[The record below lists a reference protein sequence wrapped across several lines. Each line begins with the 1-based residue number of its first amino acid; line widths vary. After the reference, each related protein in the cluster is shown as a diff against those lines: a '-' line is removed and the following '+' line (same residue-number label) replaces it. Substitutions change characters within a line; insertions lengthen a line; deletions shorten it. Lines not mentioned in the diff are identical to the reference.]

1 MEDNEKRFEE
11 DIESFLTSE
20 KGGYVKGNQ
29 KTYDIEKAIDMDK
42 LASFISSSQPKE
54 WERQVKRDGEEA
66 LKKLYKCLQTNIENE
81 GLIFVL
87 RHGII
92 DRGIKFKLVYFRPE
106 TALNEDVTTKY
117 NNNILT
123 CTRQFRYSTQNT
135 NTLDMVLS
143 LNGIPLIALEL
154 KNQLKGQSVDNAK
167 NQFMYDRS
175 PKEFIF
181 GFNNR
186 ILVYFAV
193 DLYEVAM
200 TTELKGKS
208 TFFLPFNQGS
218 MGAGEVGGAGN
229 PKGNGEGYV
238 TSYLWEKVL
247 QKDALLD
254 IFQRFIHLSVEEK
267 TEKVKGMRIKKKS
280 KKIIFPRYHQLDV
293 VTKLIADVKANGSG
307 KNYLIQHSA
316 GSGKSNSIAWLS
328 YHLATL
334 HDNSDKNIFTS
345 VIVVTDR
352 RVLDNQLQDTISGFD
367 HIDGMVETIS
377 ENKTSKDL
385 RDAINDGKKIIIT
398 TLQKFPVIYQEIDDN
413 KGRRFAIIVDEA
425 HSSQTGN
432 SAKKLKA
439 ALANVEDALKEYA
452 EIESTEETEND
463 AEDNLVKEMV
473 THGRHKNLS
482 FFAFTATP
490 KEKTLE
496 MFGDKQKDGT
506 FKAFH
511 VYSMRQAIEEEFIL
525 DVLKNYMT
533 YKTCY
538 KIAKNTKDNPEVPT
552 TKAVKAVRRYQEL
565 HPHNLQ
571 QKTAVMVEQFREIT
585 KNKIGGN
592 AKAMVV
598 TASRLH
604 AVRYYHEF
612 KRYIEKN
619 HYDDLDIL
627 IAFSGVVNDVSKHGD
642 TAFYTEEGMNKR
654 EDGTTI
660 KEKQLPEEF
669 HHDFNCLIVA
679 EKYQTGFDEPLLHTM
694 FVDKKLDGVKA
705 VQTLSR
711 LNRTYKGKEDTFVL
725 DFVNTAEDMKA
736 SFSRFYESTTLDEEV
751 NINLIYQAQSTLRK
765 YRLYNSDDIENF
777 IKIYYKDGK
786 QTEKDLGKMTSL
798 LKPVVDRYN
807 ELEIED
813 RFEFRMTIRNFN
825 KWYSYIAQIAR
836 MFDKDLQKEF
846 TFTSYLAKM
855 LPKEIDKKIDL
866 DDKLKLEFYKL
877 EETFKG
883 DISLNPIKDDEVLK
897 NVKSFI
903 PQSVTVSDDDL
914 LENIIKRI
922 NDRFNGVFNEG
933 DRVIVET
940 IYKKVI
946 QDNKKLE
953 TYAKNNDAEVFERS
967 IFPEIFKKVA
977 QDCYMES
984 MSSFSKLFEDK
995 KFYNSVME
1003 EIAKAS
1009 YKDLRS
1015 DKIKYDENNSKIN
1028 TEVAEK
1034 SAEYKE
1040 EK

>member
-1 MEDNEKRFEE
+1 MEDNEKRFEQ
-11 DIESFLTSE
+11 DIESFLTS
-20 KGGYVKGNQ
+20 KTGGYVKGNQ
-29 KTYDIEKAIDMDK
+29 KTYDLEKAIDIDK
-42 LASFISSSQPKE
+42 LISFISASQPKE
-54 WERQVKRDGEEA
+54 WERQVKRDGVEA
-66 LKKLYKCLQTNIENE
+66 EKKLYKCLQTNIDNE
-81 GLIFVL
+81 GLIYVL

-92 DRGIKFKLVYFRPE
+92 DRGIKFKLAFFRPE
-106 TALNEDVTTKY
+106 TALNEDVIKRY
-117 NNNILT
+117 NQNILT
-123 CTRQFRYSTQNT
+123 CTRQFRYSTQNN

-143 LNGIPLIALEL
+143 LNGLPIIALEL

-175 PKEFIF
+175 EKEFIF
-181 GFNNR
+181 HFNNR
-186 ILVYFAV
+186 ILAYFAV

-200 TTELKGKS
+200 TTQLKGKH

-218 MGAGEVGGAGN
+218 NGAGEVGGAGN
-229 PKGNGEGYV
+229 PARVGTPGDYGVGYV
-238 TSYLWEKVL
+238 TSYLWENVL

-254 IFQRFIHLSVEEK
+254 ILQRFIHLAVEGK
-267 TEKVKGMRIKKKS
+267 TEKVNGKRVKKVS

-293 VTKLIADVKANGSG
+293 VTKLIDDVRTNGSG

-328 YHLATL
+328 YRLATL
-334 HDNSDKNIFTS
+334 HDNNDKNIFTS

-352 RVLDNQLQDTISGFD
+352 RVLDSQLQDTISGFD
-367 HIDGMVETIS
+367 HIDGLVETID
-377 ENKTSKDL
+377 EKKTSKDL

-439 ALANVEDALKEYA
+439 ALADVEEALKEYA
-452 EIESTEETEND
+452 EIESSEEAEND

-473 THGRHKNLS
+473 THGKHNNLS

-496 MFGDKQKDGT
+496 MFGIKQADGS

-511 VYSMRQAIEEEFIL
+511 IYSMRQAIEEGFIL

-538 KIAKNTKDNPEVPT
+538 RIAKNTPDNPEVPT

-571 QKTAVMVEQFREIT
+571 QKTAVMIEQFREVT

-619 HYDDLDIL
+619 KYEDIDIL
-627 IAFSGVVNDVSKHGD
+627 IAFSGVVNDINSKGD
-642 TAFYTEEGMNKR
+642 IIAYTEESMNKR
-654 EDGTTI
+654 ADGTTI

-669 HHDFNCLIVA
+669 QHDFNCLIVA

-711 LNRTYKGKEDTFVL
+711 LNRTCNGKEDTFIL

-736 SFSRFYESTTLDEEV
+736 SFSRFYEATTLDEEV
-751 NINLIYQAQSTLRK
+751 NVNLIYQAQTTLRK
-765 YRLYNSDDIENF
+765 YKLYNNDDIEKF
-777 IKIYYKDGK
+777 VSIYYKNGK
-786 QTEKDLGKMTSL
+786 QTDKDLGKMTAL

-807 ELEIED
+807 NLDIED
-813 RFEFRMTIRNFN
+813 RYEFRMTIRSFN
-825 KWYSYIAQIAR
+825 KWYSYIAQVVR
-836 MFDKDLQKEF
+836 LFDKDLQKEF
-846 TFTSYLAKM
+846 AFTSYLAKM
-855 LPKEIDKKIDL
+855 LPIEPDKKIDL

-877 EETFKG
+877 QETFAG
-883 DISLNPIKDDEVLK
+883 YIVLNPTKEDATLN

-903 PQSVTVSDDDL
+903 PQGVTISDDEL

-922 NDRFNGVFNEG
+922 NDRFNGAFTEG

-940 IYKKVI
+940 IYNKVI
-946 QDNKKLE
+946 KDNKKLK

-967 IFPEIFKKVA
+967 IFPEIFKKIA

-984 MSSFSKLFEDK
+984 MTSFGKLFEDK

-1015 DKIKYDENNSKIN
+1015 EQ
-1028 TEVAEK
+1028 
-1034 SAEYKE
+1034 
-1040 EK
+1040 

>member
-1 MEDNEKRFEE
+1 MQDDEKRFEQ
-11 DIESFLTSE
+11 DIESFLLSPTGKFIKGDLNSYSRE
-20 KGGYVKGNQ
+20 KS
-29 KTYDIEKAIDMDK
+29 IDMEK
-42 LASFISSSQPKE
+42 LITFLSSSQPKE
-54 WERQVKRDGEEA
+54 WERQVKRDGVDA
-66 LKKLYKCLQTNIENE
+66 QTRLYRCLQTNIDSE
-81 GLIFVL
+81 GLIHVL

-92 DRGIKFKLVYFRPE
+92 DRGIKFKLAFFRPE
-106 TALNEDVTTKY
+106 TYLNDIVIKQY
-117 NNNILT
+117 SDNILT
-123 CTRQFRYSTQNT
+123 CTRQFKYSTQNE
-135 NTLDMVLS
+135 NSIDMVLS
-143 LNGIPLIALEL
+143 LNGIPVVAVEL

-167 NQFMYDRS
+167 RQFMYDRD

-200 TTELKGKS
+200 TTHLKGKD

-218 MGAGEVGGAGN
+218 NGAGEIGGAGN
-229 PKGNGEGYV
+229 PHGDGESYI

-254 IFQRFIHLSVEEK
+254 ILQRYIHLDVSET
-267 TEKVKGMRIKKKS
+267 TEKVNGKRKTKTS

-293 VTKLIADVKANGSG
+293 VTKLAADVRVNGSG

-316 GSGKSNSIAWLS
+316 GSGKSNSIAWLAYRLS
-328 YHLATL
+328 TL
-334 HDNSDKNIFTS
+334 HDKDNKSLFTS

-352 RVLDNQLQDTISGFD
+352 RVLDNQLQNTISGFD
-367 HIDGMVETIS
+367 HIDGVVETID
-377 ENKTSKDL
+377 EKKTSKDL
-385 RDAINDGKKIIIT
+385 RDAINDGKKVIIT
-398 TLQKFPVIYQEIDDN
+398 TLQKFPVIYEEIDDN

-439 ALANVEDALKEYA
+439 ALADVEEALKEYA
-452 EIESTEETEND
+452 DIENQAESEVEDTED
-463 AEDNLVKEMV
+463 QLVKELI

-496 MFGDKQKDGT
+496 MFGEKQGDGT
-506 FKAFH
+506 FRPFH
-511 VYSMRQAIEEEFIL
+511 IYSMRQAIEEEFIL

-533 YKTCY
+533 YRTCF
-538 KIAKNTKDNPEVPT
+538 KIAKNTPDNPEVPA

-585 KNKIGGN
+585 KNKICGN

-619 HYDDLDIL
+619 KYDDIDIL
-627 IAFSGVVNDVSKHGD
+627 IAFSGVINDLNEYGEAV
-642 TAFYTEEGMNKR
+642 AYTEEGMNKR
-654 EDGTTI
+654 ADGSTI

-711 LNRTYKGKEDTFVL
+711 LNRTFRGKEDTFIL
-725 DFVNTAEDMKA
+725 DFVNSAEDMKK
-736 SFSRFYESTTLDEEV
+736 SFSRFFESTILDEEI
-751 NINLIYQAQSTLRK
+751 NINLIYQTQSILRK
-765 YRLYNSDDIENF
+765 FKLYNDADIESF
-777 IKIYYKDGK
+777 IKIYYKNGE
-786 QTEKDLGKMTSL
+786 QTDKDLGKMTAL

-807 ELEIED
+807 NLDVEKRYEY
-813 RFEFRMTIRNFN
+813 RMTIRNFN
-825 KWYSYIAQIAR
+825 KWYSYIAQVVR
-836 MFDKDLQKEF
+836 MFDKSLQKEF
-846 TFTSYLAKM
+846 AFTSYLAKM
-855 LPKEIDKKIDL
+855 IPKENDKKIEL
-866 DDKLKLEFYKL
+866 EDKLRLEFYKL

-883 DISLNPIKDDEVLK
+883 DIVLESNASYGTLSNPKRFVPE
-897 NVKSFI
+897 
-903 PQSVTVSDDDL
+903 SVIVSDDEL
-914 LENIIKRI
+914 LENIIRKI
-922 NDRFNGVFNEG
+922 NERFNGTFTEG
-933 DRVIVET
+933 DKVIVET
-940 IYKKVI
+940 IYNKIVK
-946 QDNKKLE
+946 DNKKLK

-967 IFPEIFKKVA
+967 IFPDIFKKIA
-977 QDCYMES
+977 QECYMES
-984 MSSFSKLFEDK
+984 MTSFSKLFEDK
-995 KFYNSVME
+995 KFYTSVME
-1003 EIAKAS
+1003 EIARES

-1015 DKIKYDENNSKIN
+1015 
-1028 TEVAEK
+1028 EK
-1034 SAEYKE
+1034 
-1040 EK
+1040 

>member
-1 MEDNEKRFEE
+1 MEDNEKRFEQ
-11 DIESFLTSE
+11 DIESFLTS
-20 KGGYVKGNQ
+20 KIGGYKKGNQ
-29 KTYDIEKAIDMDK
+29 KTYDIEKAIDLDK
-42 LASFISSSQPKE
+42 LVSFISSSQPKE

-66 LKKLYKCLQTNIENE
+66 VKKLYKCLQTNIDNE
-81 GLIFVL
+81 GLIYVL

-92 DRGIKFKLVYFRPE
+92 DRGVKFKLAYFRPE
-106 TALNEDVTTKY
+106 TALNEEVIMQY

-135 NTLDMVLS
+135 NTIDMVLS
-143 LNGIPLIALEL
+143 LNGIPIIVLEL

-167 NQFMYDRS
+167 NQFMYDRN

-200 TTELKGKS
+200 TTQLKGKN

-218 MGAGEVGGAGN
+218 NGAGEVGGAGN
-229 PKGNGEGYV
+229 PFGDGEGYV
-238 TSYLWEKVL
+238 TSYLWERVL

-254 IFQRFIHLSVEEK
+254 ILQRFIHLSVEEK
-267 TEKVKGMRIKKKS
+267 TEKVNGKRVKKVS

-293 VTKLIADVKANGSG
+293 VKKLVADVKVNGSG

-328 YHLATL
+328 YRLATL
-334 HDNSDKNIFTS
+334 HNNNDENIFTS

-367 HIDGMVETIS
+367 HVEGLVETID
-377 ENKTSKDL
+377 EKKTSKDL

-398 TLQKFPVIYQEIDDN
+398 TLQKFPVIYQEIDNN

-439 ALANVEDALKEYA
+439 ALADVEEALREYA
-452 EIESTEETEND
+452 EIESQEEVEND
-463 AEDNLVKEMV
+463 AEDNLVKEML
-473 THGRHKNLS
+473 THGKHKNLS

-490 KEKTLE
+490 KKKTLE
-496 MFGDKQKDGT
+496 MFGEKLEDGS

-511 VYSMRQAIEEEFIL
+511 VYSMRQAIDEEFIL

-538 KIAKNTKDNPEVPT
+538 KIAKNIPDNPEVPT
-552 TKAVKAVRRYQEL
+552 SKAVKAVRRYQEL

-571 QKTAVMVEQFREIT
+571 QKTAVMVEQFRAIT
-585 KNKIGGN
+585 KDKIGGN

-604 AVRYYHEF
+604 AVRYYFEF

-627 IAFSGVVNDVSKHGD
+627 IAFSGVVNDINGHGD
-642 TAFYTEEGMNKR
+642 NVAYTEEGMNKR
-654 EDGTTI
+654 ADGTTI

-694 FVDKKLDGVKA
+694 FVDKKLNDVKA

-711 LNRTYKGKEDTFVL
+711 LNRTCKGKEDTFIL
-725 DFVNTAEDMKA
+725 DFVNTAEDIKA
-736 SFSRFYESTTLDEEV
+736 SFSQFYEATTLDEEV
-751 NINLIYQAQSTLRK
+751 DVNLIYQAQSTLKK
-765 YRLYNSDDIENF
+765 YKLYNNDDIENF
-777 IKIYYKDGK
+777 IKIYYKNGK
-786 QTEKDLGKMTSL
+786 QTDKDLGKMTAL
-798 LKPVVDRYN
+798 LKPVIGRYN

-813 RFEFRMTIRNFN
+813 RYQFRITIRSFN
-825 KWYSYIAQIAR
+825 KWYSYISQVVR
-836 MFDKDLQKEF
+836 MFDRDLQKEF
-846 TFTSYLAKM
+846 AFTSYLAKM
-855 LPKEIDKKIDL
+855 LPKEPDKKIDL
-866 DDKLKLEFYKL
+866 DGKLKLEFYKL

-883 DISLNPIKDDEVLK
+883 DISLNPTKDDETLK

-903 PQSVTVSDDDL
+903 PQSVSLNDKDL

-922 NDRFNGVFNEG
+922 NERFNGVFTEG

-940 IYKKVI
+940 LYNKVI
-946 QDNKKLE
+946 KDNKKLQ
-953 TYAKNNDAEVFERS
+953 TYAKNNDAEVFEKS
-967 IFPEIFKKVA
+967 IFPDIFKKIA

-984 MSSFSKLFEDK
+984 MSSFAKLFEDK
-995 KFYNSVME
+995 KFYDSVMQ

-1015 DKIKYDENNSKIN
+1015 DSK
-1028 TEVAEK
+1028 VAEIAT
-1034 SAEYKE
+1034 SYNV
-1040 EK
+1040 

>member
-1 MEDNEKRFEE
+1 MQDNEKRFEQ
-11 DIESFLTSE
+11 DIESFFLSPM
-20 KGGYVKGNQ
+20 GGYIKGDLS
-29 KTYDIEKAIDMDK
+29 TYNREKAIDMDK
-42 LASFISSSQPKE
+42 LITFISNSQPKE
-54 WERQVKRDGEEA
+54 WERQVKRDGA
-66 LKKLYKCLQTNIENE
+66 DAQTRLYRCLQTNIDSE
-81 GLIFVL
+81 GLIYVL

-92 DRGIKFKLVYFRPE
+92 DRGIKFKLAFFRPE
-106 TALNEDVTTKY
+106 TDLNDIVIKKY
-117 NNNILT
+117 SENILT
-123 CTRQFRYSTQNT
+123 CTRQYKYSIQNE
-135 NTLDMVLS
+135 NSIDMVLS
-143 LNGIPLIALEL
+143 LNGIPIVAVEL

-167 NQFMYDRS
+167 RQFMYDRD

-200 TTELKGKS
+200 TTHLKGKD

-218 MGAGEVGGAGN
+218 NGAGEVGGAGN
-229 PKGNGEGYV
+229 PVGDGESYI

-254 IFQRFIHLSVEEK
+254 ILQRYIHLDVSET
-267 TEKVKGMRIKKKS
+267 TEKVNGKRKTKTS

-293 VTKLIADVKANGSG
+293 VTKLVANVRVNGSG

-316 GSGKSNSIAWLS
+316 GSGKSNSIAWLA
-328 YHLATL
+328 YRLATL
-334 HDNSDKNIFTS
+334 HDKDNKSVFTS

-352 RVLDNQLQDTISGFD
+352 RVLDNQLQNTISGFD
-367 HIDGMVETIS
+367 HIDGVVETID
-377 ENKTSKDL
+377 EKKTSKDL

-398 TLQKFPVIYQEIDDN
+398 TLQKFPVIYEEIDDN

-425 HSSQTGN
+425 HSSQNGN

-439 ALANVEDALKEYA
+439 ALADVEEALKEYA
-452 EIESTEETEND
+452 DIENQAESEVED
-463 AEDNLVKEMV
+463 AEDQLVKELI

-482 FFAFTATP
+482 FLAFTATP

-496 MFGDKQKDGT
+496 MFGEKQGDGT
-506 FKAFH
+506 FRPFH
-511 VYSMRQAIEEEFIL
+511 IYSMRQAIEEEFIL

-533 YKTCY
+533 YKTCF
-538 KIAKNTKDNPEVPT
+538 KIAKNTPDNPEVPA

-571 QKTAVMVEQFREIT
+571 QKTAVMVEHFREIT
-585 KNKIGGN
+585 KKKIGGN

-619 HYDDLDIL
+619 KYDDIDIL
-627 IAFSGVVNDVSKHGD
+627 IAFSGVINDLNEYGETV
-642 TAFYTEEGMNKR
+642 AYTEEGMNKR
-654 EDGTTI
+654 ADGSTI

-694 FVDKKLDGVKA
+694 FVDKKLEGVKA

-711 LNRTYKGKEDTFVL
+711 LNRTCRGKDDTFIL
-725 DFVNTAEDMKA
+725 DFVNSAEDMKK
-736 SFSRFYESTTLDEEV
+736 SFSRFYEATILDEEI
-751 NINLIYQAQSTLRK
+751 NINLIYQTQSLLRK
-765 YRLYNSDDIENF
+765 FKLYNDADIESF
-777 IKIYYKDGK
+777 IKIYYKNGE
-786 QTEKDLGKMTSL
+786 QTDKDLGKMTAL

-807 ELEIED
+807 NLDVEKRYEY
-813 RFEFRMTIRNFN
+813 RMTIRNFN
-825 KWYSYIAQIAR
+825 KWYSYIAQVVR
-836 MFDKDLQKEF
+836 MFDKSLQKEF
-846 TFTSYLAKM
+846 AFTSYLAKM
-855 LPKEIDKKIDL
+855 IPKENDKKIIL
-866 DDKLKLEFYKL
+866 EDKLRLEFYKL

-883 DISLNPIKDDEVLK
+883 DIVLESNTQYQILSNPKRFVPE
-897 NVKSFI
+897 
-903 PQSVTVSDDDL
+903 SVIVSDDDL
-914 LENIIKRI
+914 LENIIRKI
-922 NDRFNGVFNEG
+922 NERFNGTFTEG
-933 DRVIVET
+933 DKVIVET
-940 IYKKVI
+940 IYNKVVK
-946 QDNKKLE
+946 DNKKLK

-967 IFPEIFKKVA
+967 IFPDIFKKIA
-977 QDCYMES
+977 QECYMES
-984 MSSFSKLFEDK
+984 MTSFSKLFEDK

-1003 EIAKAS
+1003 EIARES

-1015 DKIKYDENNSKIN
+1015 
-1028 TEVAEK
+1028 EK
-1034 SAEYKE
+1034 
-1040 EK
+1040 